1 LLGQGLRHL
10 LLFQFGFGGF
20 VMPFANR
27 DLARLAYGATGFTL
41 WHYRSGDPLATVC
54 APNYL
59 ADATGDLQVSDWIM
73 VTASDGARL
82 VVVASR
88 NRTAG
93 RLTLAAL
100 ACDARGAGVTAGTA
114 QANVQAAADNFRTE
128 IIRHVVNHVSRDI
141 ALAALARALQVALDA
156 LLP

>member
-1 LLGQGLRHL
+1 
-10 LLFQFGFGGF
+10 
-20 VMPFANR
+20 MPFANR
-27 DLARLAYGATGFTL
+27 DLAHLAYGATGFTL

-88 NRTAG
+88 SRTAG

-100 ACDARGAGVTAGTA
+100 A
-114 QANVQAAADNFRTE
+114 
-128 IIRHVVNHVSRDI
+128 
-141 ALAALARALQVALDA
+141 
-156 LLP
+156 